1 MLTLPHGL
9 ALAIAPWLIS
19 GAYGAAV
26 ERAFMAPTG
35 TSTLIRSAE
44 GPSWTFEPPADPST
58 GFIVASSSIPLLSS
72 LSIASTSAAAT
83 PFSTYQS
90 TNATLCSRTAAEG
103 TTSPSQGT
111 SVLSSSVSS
120 AVSQTSITTFSGSSL
135 STSLSATSTTTS
147 QPTQPLDPATL
158 ADIEIV
164 RQRRLSIIVSGVDS
178 TTSVSQWL
186 ATLGDDGKWPDS
198 EVDYTT
204 GCDARRAN
212 WPAEEHWS
220 RIVIMSAAWH
230 GGVQNGPPNLVNS
243 SSLLDAI
250 HHAMDFWF
258 ANDFQDQ
265 ACLDSGSLTSCP
277 CGTPGFWNTNWFSNI
292 IGIPELVGEACLLV
306 GADALVDSQV
316 NNCTHITTRAF
327 GTFGQHVNGLG
338 TLTGANTLDV
348 AKIGIDSGLLINNAS
363 ILTDGYARIHSE
375 VVVQDATKADGI
387 RPDGSFGQHGGIIY
401 NGNYGKDYTNDVL
414 ALEIAA
420 AGTQYSAKNA
430 STGSQGAFET
440 LLQGDLWMIYRNV
453 LTDVLHWDF
462 SVLNRFISFPVSDSQ
477 ATGSININTTEIQEL
492 GQLWDSTIL
501 QSVYSSLSQDSEN
514 ANAGN
519 INGNRVFYA
528 NDYVAQRGPGYVT
541 TLKMYSTRT
550 KNGECTNS
558 QNPLGFH
565 LADGTLYTYLRG
577 NEYEDIAAAWDWNCR
592 SKSALYMN
600 RANDIA
606 SVIPGITN
614 DYGATPLSC
623 DHEQFTGKEA
633 FVGGVSDGN
642 VGAAVM
648 RYTNP
653 LTGTLKFQKAWFF
666 LDNDVQHIM
675 ISSVNSSTLSP
686 VVSVLD
692 QKRRNGPVEV
702 NGVPLAQG
710 GNFSFAHS
718 LWHDNVGY
726 TFQPSTFDQR
736 FDLAVDFGNRTGDW
750 SAIGISTVGTTTV
763 ELFSAWLNH
772 GSGADLDVPITYTVF
787 PAVSRSEFA
796 RKTLST
802 QVRTIRNDAIVS
814 AVYDAVHRTAMFVFW
829 DAAGGSATFI
839 PSLFETPVTVQTDRN
854 VVVIYKIDERR
865 LIVSDPSQTLSNV
878 RVTIEK
884 GLFGVSPRDPGWLG
898 PEVVNVVLPSGGL
911 SGSSVS
917 IRLR

>member
-1 MLTLPHGL
+1 MLPRSAKTLTLPHGL
-9 ALAIAPWLIS
+9 ALAIAPWLIA
-19 GAYGAAV
+19 GAYGVAV
-26 ERAFMAPTG
+26 ERAFATPAG
-35 TSTLIRSAE
+35 ASTVTQS
-44 GPSWTFEPPADPST
+44 PEPPPWTSALSDADSGCT
-58 GFIVASSSIPLLSS
+58 VAASSSLLLSS
-72 LSIASTSAAAT
+72 LSISPTSAIAT
-83 PFSTYQS
+83 PPFSTS
-90 TNATLCSRTAAEG
+90 RSANATSGSPTVTEG
-103 TTSPSQGT
+103 TASLSQLTSA
-111 SVLSSSVSS
+111 LSFSASSGVSS
-120 AVSQTSITTFSGSSL
+120 TSTSIFSGSSL
-135 STSLSATSTTTS
+135 SASISATSTTAS
-147 QPTQPLDPATL
+147 QPTQSLDPATL
-158 ADIEIV
+158 ADIEIA
-164 RQRRLSIIVSGVDS
+164 RQRIGS
-178 TTSVSQWL
+178 TASVSQWL
-186 ATLGDDGKWPDS
+186 TTLGDDGKWPDS

-212 WPAEEHWS
+212 WPAETHWN
-220 RIVIMSAAWH
+220 RIVTMSAAWH
-230 GGVQNGPPNLVNS
+230 GGVQNGPPNFVNS

-250 HHAMDFWF
+250 RRAMDFWF

-265 ACLDSGSLTSCP
+265 ACLDSGGLSSCP
-277 CGTPGFWNTNWFSNI
+277 CGTPGLWNTNWFSNI

-306 GADALVDSQV
+306 GANALTDPQV

-375 VVVQDATKADGI
+375 VVVQNATKADGI

-453 LTDVLHWDF
+453 LTNVLHWDF

-492 GQLWDSTIL
+492 GQLWDSTVL
-501 QSVYSSLSQDSEN
+501 QSVYSSLSQGSKD

-528 NDYVAQRGPGYVT
+528 NDYVVQRGPGYVT

-577 NEYEDIAAAWDWNCR
+577 NEYEDIAAAWDWN
-592 SKSALYMN
+592 L
-600 RANDIA
+600 
-606 SVIPGITN
+606 IPGITN

-633 FVGGVSDGN
+633 FVGGASDGN

-653 LTGTLKFQKAWFF
+653 FTGTLKFQKAWFF
-666 LDNDVQHIM
+666 LDNDVQHVM

-692 QKRRNGPVEV
+692 QKRRNGPIEV
-702 NGVPLAQG
+702 NGVPLQQG

-726 TFQPSTFDQR
+726 TFQPGTFDQR

-750 SAIGISTVGTTTV
+750 STIGISTVGTTTV

-772 GSGADLDVPITYTVF
+772 GSGGDLDVPITYTVF

-814 AVYDAVHRTAMFVFW
+814 AVYDAAHRTAMFVFW
-829 DAAGGSATFI
+829 DAEGGSATFV
-839 PSLFETPVTVQTDRN
+839 PSLFEASITVQTDRN
-854 VVVIYKIDERR
+854 AVVIYKVDERT
-865 LIVSDPSQTLSNV
+865 LTVSDPSQTLSNV
-878 RVTIEK
+878 RVTIRE
-884 GLFGVSPRDPGWLG
+884 GLLGIGPRDPSWSG
-898 PEVVNVVLPSGGL
+898 PEVVNMGCRHEDIMNEWSLWATYDVQQ
-911 SGSSVS
+911 
-917 IRLR
+917 